1 MARRIEDRVKELGIE
16 LPQITPPQ
24 FTYVPTV
31 RTGNLLFISGQVCQ
45 WNGERKFIGKLGR
58 DFTVEQGQEAAR
70 MCALNVIAQLA
81 SGIDGDLDKLVRCVN
96 MRGFVNSMPDFL
108 YHPQVINGASDCLVE
123 VLGEAGKHT
132 RTALGVVA
140 LPYDV
145 AVEVD
150 AIFEVR

>member
-24 FTYVPTV
+24 FTYVPTIQ
-31 RTGNLLFISGQVCQ
+31 TGNLLFISGQVCQ

-58 DFTVEQGQEAAR
+58 EFTVEQGQEAAR

-81 SGIDGDLDKLVRCVN
+81 SGIGGDLDRLVRCVN